1 MAEPGT
7 REAQADAEPGD
18 PALPPQSWSA
28 LLDEVA
34 AGRLSLT
41 LESPSGGRVALL
53 AADELTRL
61 QGAARTGTNGVV
73 RLTGRE
79 LEILALLA
87 AGSTGT
93 GAAARL
99 GLAPNTVAQHLVA
112 ARRKLGVRTSAA
124 AVDAARRAGLLP

>member
-7 REAQADAEPGD
+7 RDADADGVRGGSP
-18 PALPPQSWSA
+18 LPPDSWGA

-41 LESPSGGRVALL
+41 LESPNGGRVALL

-61 QGAARTGTNGVV
+61 QGAARTGTNGTV

-79 LEILALLA
+79 LEILSLLA

>member
-7 REAQADAEPGD
+7 REPDADGEPGA
-18 PALPPQSWSA
+18 PALPPESWAA
-28 LLDEVA
+28 LLDEIA

-41 LESPSGGRVALL
+41 LESPSGGRVSLL

-61 QGAARTGTNGVV
+61 QGAARTGTNGTV

-79 LEILALLA
+79 LEILSLLA